1 MGPHAFGELS
11 VPKKLL
17 YFPNIKSYQ
26 PPQTVITGETRI
38 AYIKYFQC
46 VSYYFHPYKAHK
58 IFEQS
63 KCIHFLWSFFFFF
76 LKCTFEQKLQ
86 HQAFLASLSTKNI
99 LAIRN
104 KNDKTSL
111 MNMISRCPVCLN
123 FVNSCPVFSI
133 NTINICVIPV
143 HLNNQRA

>member
-1 MGPHAFGELS
+1 MFLTTSIHIRHIKFLNSPSVYIFFGP
-11 VPKKLL
+11 
-17 YFPNIKSYQ
+17 
-26 PPQTVITGETRI
+26 
-38 AYIKYFQC
+38 
-46 VSYYFHPYKAHK
+46 
-58 IFEQS
+58 
-63 KCIHFLWSFFFFF
+63 FFFF

-111 MNMISRCPVCLN
+111 MKMISRCPVCLN

-133 NTINICVIPV
+133 NTINISVIPV
-143 HLNNQRA
+143 HLNNQRAWSYTVLCCHKITYFVKVKCSNAEVKWNISQTNQVIYI